1 MEPEISGIGD
11 WRKRQ
16 ERHEN
21 GEAQKTL
28 QETNK
33 EETIGQ
39 ETDRTTES
47 KR

>member
-1 MEPEISGIGD
+1 MAPEISGIGYR
-11 WRKRQ
+11 RKRQ
-16 ERHEN
+16 EQQEN

-47 KR
+47 TR